1 MNALTLVS
9 TEHEILRSD
18 ESQSSDGDARKTIG
32 WFIIF
37 FLVTLAWV
45 QSGQSA
51 WARGAPENLADLAE
65 ALSPAVVN
73 ISTEQIIEK
82 SGGQAAPKG
91 QASPFDDLFEDFF
104 EGPGSE
110 GGGQSEGPRRAS
122 AMGSGF
128 IIDPDGTIVTNYHV
142 IENADA
148 ITVSLP
154 DGTSFKATVVGHD
167 EKTDLAV
174 LKVKS
179 KTPLPS
185 LKFADSEGAR
195 VGDWVMAIGNPFGLG
210 GTVTAGIISARNR
223 DFESGGPYA
232 NYIQTDASINQGNS
246 GGPLFDLDGKVVGVN
261 TAIFSTT
268 GGSIG
273 IGFAIPSNQ
282 ASKVVDQLLKF
293 GETRRGWLGVR
304 VQEMTDDIAESFG
317 LDKAQGALVSDVT
330 EDGPAMKAG
339 FEPGD
344 IILEFGPSKIKT
356 MRDLPRAVAD
366 TQIGS
371 DVGVKIL
378 RNEKPMTLKVHVE
391 KMKSAPVIVAK
402 VEEKAD
408 PEFKSAV
415 ETMGLMLVKLTPKLR
430 KRFAIDDS
438 IDGVLVVAVSEDS
451 NAWGRV
457 QPGDVIQAV
466 SQKDVS
472 SPKAVKG
479 AVKEVLERGHSR
491 PVLLMLNRGGSRAF
505 VAVQNQ
511 VG

>member
-1 MNALTLVS
+1 MTTSRIAQRKQDTGQAGMVNAAA
-9 TEHEILRSD
+9 
-18 ESQSSDGDARKTIG
+18 GDARKTVG
-32 WFIIF
+32 WFVIL
-37 FLVTLAWV
+37 FLVTLAWL
-45 QSGQSA
+45 QSA
-51 WARGAPENLADLAE
+51 PDAFARGAPENLADLAE

-73 ISTEQIIEK
+73 ISTEEIIERAD
-82 SGGQAAPKG
+82 GTAAPRG
-91 QASPFDDLFEDFF
+91 QASPFDELFQDFF
-104 EGPGSE
+104 GSPE
-110 GGGQSEGPRRAS
+110 TQSEAPRRAS

-128 IIDPDGTIVTNYHV
+128 IIDADGTVVTNYHV

-154 DGTSFKATVVGHD
+154 DGTSFEATVVGFD

-179 KTPLPS
+179 KKPLPF
-185 LKFADSEGAR
+185 LTFADSDNAR

-282 ASKVVDQLLKF
+282 AKRMVGQLLEF
-293 GETRRGWLGVR
+293 GEIHRGWLGVR
-304 VQEMTDDIAESFG
+304 VQQMTDDIAESLG
-317 LDKAQGALVSDVT
+317 LEKAKGALVSDVT

-339 FEPGD
+339 FESGD
-344 IILEFGPSKIKT
+344 IILQFGPSKIKT

-366 TQIGS
+366 TKIGS
-371 DVGVKIL
+371 DVKVKII
-378 RNEKPMTLKVHVE
+378 RNEKNMTLKVR
-391 KMKSAPVIVAK
+391 VAK
-402 VEEKAD
+402 MEIAPTVVASVEEERQ
-408 PEFKSAV
+408 PEFRSAI
-415 ETMGLMLVKLTPKLR
+415 ETMGLKLVVLTPELR
-430 KRFAIDDS
+430 ERFAIGES
-438 IDGVLVVAVSEDS
+438 VEGVLVVAVSEGS

-457 QPGDVIQAV
+457 QAGDVIQAV
-466 SQKDVS
+466 SQKEVT
-472 SPKAVKG
+472 SPKSVRKAVN
-479 AVKEVLERGHSR
+479 EVIKRGHSR
-491 PVLLMLNRGGSRAF
+491 PVLLMLNRSGTRAF

>member
-1 MNALTLVS
+1 MMTSRVAQKNQDTQQDGMVNAAA
-9 TEHEILRSD
+9 
-18 ESQSSDGDARKTIG
+18 GDARKTVG
-32 WFIIF
+32 WFVIF
-37 FLVTLAWV
+37 FLVTLAWL
-45 QSGQSA
+45 QSA
-51 WARGAPENLADLAE
+51 PDAFARGAPENLADLAE

-73 ISTEQIIEK
+73 ISTEEIIK
-82 SGGQAAPKG
+82 KTDGAAAPRG
-91 QASPFDDLFEDFF
+91 QASPFDELFQDFF
-104 EGPGSE
+104 GSPE
-110 GGGQSEGPRRAS
+110 AQSEGPRRAA

-128 IIDPDGTIVTNYHV
+128 IIDADGTVVTNYHV

-154 DGTSFKATVVGHD
+154 DGTSFEATVVGFD

-179 KTPLPS
+179 KKPLPF
-185 LKFADSEGAR
+185 LKFADSDKAR

-282 ASKVVDQLLKF
+282 AKKMVEQLLEF
-293 GETRRGWLGVR
+293 GEIHRGWLGVR
-304 VQEMTDDIAESFG
+304 VQQMTDDIAESLG
-317 LDKAQGALVSDVT
+317 MEKAKGALVSDVT
-330 EDGPAMKAG
+330 QDGPAMKAG

-344 IILEFGPSKIKT
+344 IILQFGPSKIKT

-366 TQIGS
+366 TKIGS
-371 DVGVKIL
+371 DVKVKIV
-378 RNEKPMTLKVHVE
+378 RNEKNMTLEVR
-391 KMKSAPVIVAK
+391 VAK
-402 VEEKAD
+402 METKPAVVASVEEERT
-408 PEFKSAV
+408 PEFKSAI
-415 ETMGLMLVKLTPKLR
+415 ETMGLKLVVLTPELR
-430 KRFAIDDS
+430 ERFAIS
-438 IDGVLVVAVSEDS
+438 EGVEGVLVVAVSQDS

-457 QPGDVIQAV
+457 QAGDVIQAV
-466 SQKDVS
+466 SQKEVT
-472 SPKAVKG
+472 SPKSVRKAVN
-479 AVKEVLERGHSR
+479 EVIRRGHSR
-491 PVLLMLNRGGSRAF
+491 PVLLMLNRAGARAF